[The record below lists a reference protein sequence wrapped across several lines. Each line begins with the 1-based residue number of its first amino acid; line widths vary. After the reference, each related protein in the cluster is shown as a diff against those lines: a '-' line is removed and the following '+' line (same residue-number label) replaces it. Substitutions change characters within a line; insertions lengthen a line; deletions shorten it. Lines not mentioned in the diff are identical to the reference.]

1 MINSF
6 KSFLIEED
14 KTIYFTFG
22 RMNPPTTGHEK
33 LMNELAKK
41 SGKHSYRVY
50 LSQSKDNKKNPLDFK
65 YKVKTV
71 RKFFP
76 KHARQVMLDRNV
88 KNVFDAVTE
97 IYNDGYKNVSMV
109 VGSDRIRE
117 FDVLLNKYNGQ
128 KARHGFYNFERINV
142 ISAGD
147 RDPDADGAEGMSASK
162 MRDAATKND
171 FTAFSQGLPKTVSNA
186 DAKNIYNTLRNAM
199 GLKEEKEFKRHIQFE
214 PVSETRENYISGGL
228 YNIGDRIVIKETEE
242 IGIITTL
249 GSNYVII
256 ETGGKMFRKWL
267 DSVEL
272 LEKDKKKKDIGPT
285 KGQDPDIKDMKGTQ
299 PAPYYKG
306 LKIGTKKSRH
316 SQFKRQSKMSDDNPA
331 AYKPAPGD
339 ASGKTK
345 PSKHTLAFKKKFG
358 EDVKEEIQD
367 IKTWSETKETINQYK
382 DEYGTDYRIK
392 LDQTVSEMLDELLS
406 EYEGVK

>member
-6 KSFLIEED
+6 KNYLVEEER
-14 KTIYFTFG
+14 TVFFTFG

-109 VGSDRIRE
+109 VGSDRVNE
-117 FDVLLNKYNGQ
+117 FKTLLNKYNG
-128 KARHGFYNFERINV
+128 KKGRHGLYNFSKINV

-147 RDPDADGAEGMSASK
+147 RDPDADDVSGMSASK
-162 MRDAATKND
+162 MRKLASDGD
-171 FTAFSQGLPKTVSNA
+171 FTQFSQGLPRSVSNNE
-186 DAKNIYNTLRNAM
+186 AKKVYNEVRRGM
-199 GLKEEKEFKRHIQFE
+199 GLKEQKHFQNKLIFE
-214 PVSETRENYISGGL
+214 PVSEKREDYVKGHL
-228 YNIGDRIVIKETEE
+228 FDIGDSVTFMGSDELASVTS
-242 IGIITTL
+242 L
-249 GSNYVII
+249 GSNYVIV
-256 ETGGKMFRKWL
+256 EQNGRTYRKWI
-267 DSVEL
+267 DDVEL
-272 LEKDKKKKDIGPT
+272 VEKKKSKEGNQ
-285 KGQDPDIKDMKGTQ
+285 KVRQDPDVKKAPGTQ
-299 PAPYYKG
+299 PAPYYGG
-306 LKIGTKKSRH
+306 LSKSTKKKRLAH
-316 SQFKRQSKMSDDNPA
+316 FKKYSKYDDDNPA

-339 ASGKTK
+339 ARAKTK
-345 PSKHTLAFKKKFG
+345 LSKHTLKYRRMYGEDAVELTKKKI
-358 EDVKEEIQD
+358 EREKMVDK
-367 IKTWSETKETINQYK
+367 IKHA
-382 DEYGTDYRIK
+382 R
-392 LDQTVSEMLDELLS
+392 MLDRAKVRKIKNRS
-406 EYEGVK
+406 RADA